1 MDNDGYKTSVSI
13 RVRVQDAPCAS
24 WTPGQFRFTAAQRQ
38 TVSDILILH
47 NTGEGELV
55 FGSAPASILPQAED
69 VMLPESTEDE
79 YAMDTRGLSS
89 PRG

>member
-1 MDNDGYKTSVSI
+1 M
-13 RVRVQDAPCAS
+13 RVLDAGTVPLHGG
-24 WTPGQFRFTAAQRQ
+24 TRQ

-79 YAMDTRGLSS
+79 YAWTPAVYPS